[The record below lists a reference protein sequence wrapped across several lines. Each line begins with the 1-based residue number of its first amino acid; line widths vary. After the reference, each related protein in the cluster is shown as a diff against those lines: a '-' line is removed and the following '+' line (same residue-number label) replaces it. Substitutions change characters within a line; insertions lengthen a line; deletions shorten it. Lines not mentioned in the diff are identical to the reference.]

1 MKFDTVAAEAQ
12 ILVEEF
18 PQVKDHP
25 GYADCVYSQI
35 KSHWKRRDKSQFLK
49 ALQAHQQIDLVQVA
63 SNDLIKATY
72 DNTPIILKR
81 YIFLAFS
88 CFDL

>member
-35 KSHWKRRDKSQFLK
+35 ESHWKRRDKSQFVK
-49 ALQAHQQIDLVQVA
+49 ALQAHQQIDLV
-63 SNDLIKATY
+63 KAT
-72 DNTPIILKR
+72 NNSKAITLNNH
-81 YIFLAFS
+81 IFFAFS